1 MKEADTERQTDKK
14 TEKEILLYIEN
25 SSSELPSEQQ
35 WLCLYKTAP
44 YLIPHLTPFTLLD
57 VFHWRRIVKGTENS
71 RTSKQPSHGQLREQ
85 KWSKVAQSHSHW
97 KICSGW
103 INTAS
108 LSIAAYCIWPGEDW
122 THGASV
128 STFQAPHRSRGHLWI
143 HPWRSRVLGQACP
156 LGQRSTQSSLVAD
169 GKLCDFSLLNDLL
182 IHLPLQSQALVYVL
196 FCNSSLFVLPFL

>member
-143 HPWRSRVLGQACP
+143 HPWRSRGAGPGMPIRTEKHPVFIGCRWQIVWLFLTEWFAHSSATTESGLG
-156 LGQRSTQSSLVAD
+156 
-169 GKLCDFSLLNDLL
+169 LCIIL
-182 IHLPLQSQALVYVL
+182 
-196 FCNSSLFVLPFL
+196 